1 MTIDELIKQLSYN
14 LPFDEKD
21 LRNVYKQAQ
30 IDLLLELSK
39 QAKGYPVN
47 GLVRAIITEEQLTNK
62 LIEVSNG

>member
-47 GLVRAIITEEQLTNK
+47 GLVRGIITEEQLTNK